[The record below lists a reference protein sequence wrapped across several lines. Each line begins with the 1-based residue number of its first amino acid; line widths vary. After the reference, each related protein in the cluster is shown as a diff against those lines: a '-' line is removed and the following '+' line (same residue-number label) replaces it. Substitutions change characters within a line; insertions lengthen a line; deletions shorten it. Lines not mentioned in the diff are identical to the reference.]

1 MLRSSSIAEADA
13 LWPPLLLRDCGLNS
27 RCGRLLL
34 LRTEA
39 GHRGPPVEPLL
50 GLACGVGGARR
61 RRGGRRGGAGRR
73 MCGHIGGVGPAGVGG
88 RTCRV
93 GCVIDVLSI
102 NVGGIGDEG
111 GATMSPASVALLEP
125 KELDLRL
132 DAVEKIETHC
142 ESVVVYCRKIVVFEL
157 RMQLCARS
165 SDLELKSGSK
175 IRALKSRRRS
185 VSSVMSSYVAL
196 PGVGYLTIGMA
207 QMAFLCWLQLA
218 AVSRCR
224 RSRLAI
230 GSEVAELQNGNG
242 TGNQAKR
249 WWVFGFYSGGSQEM
263 DWSSRAMAIVMNDCG
278 GVGDSRL
285 CLAPVAPEIGRAHV

>member
-1 MLRSSSIAEADA
+1 
-13 LWPPLLLRDCGLNS
+13 
-27 RCGRLLL
+27 
-34 LRTEA
+34 
-39 GHRGPPVEPLL
+39 
-50 GLACGVGGARR
+50 
-61 RRGGRRGGAGRR
+61 
-73 MCGHIGGVGPAGVGG
+73 
-88 RTCRV
+88 
-93 GCVIDVLSI
+93 
-102 NVGGIGDEG
+102 
-111 GATMSPASVALLEP
+111 MSPASVALLEP

-142 ESVVVYCRKIVVFEL
+142 ESVVVYCRKIVVCEL

-165 SDLELKSGSK
+165 SDLKLKSGSK

-285 CLAPVAPEIGRAHV
+285 CLAPVAPEDRGVAIVGRLGLGGVVREKMKRGSSRSTGGEMRGRRGLGPLPRCTGANCRDRGQPSGWVLAANGQRTACSTAISGRRSELDNALV